1 MGKNK
6 KKVSG
11 RLKVDSQKIKRAKRP
26 KVPVA
31 SATAS
36 GEQWRAPEIVLR
48 TDVEAAYVHPGVLV
62 AAHEVP
68 HTKVLALEALVKGYK
83 VRSIVGAGTSH
94 PVWIATLPASGGPPV
109 EACQYR
115 GEPVTW
121 QAVFAKSA
129 TLGSFRA
136 SWNNGRIGN
145 VQVRPVGG
153 LWSVIG
159 VTALTAQVKAGGIL
173 VPLPRKVD

>member
-11 RLKVDSQKIKRAKRP
+11 RLKVDSQKIKKAKRP

-31 SATAS
+31 SATAPV
-36 GEQWRAPEIVLR
+36 EQWRAPELVLR
-48 TDVEAAYVHPGVLV
+48 ADVEAAYVHPGVV
-62 AAHEVP
+62 TMAHYVK
-68 HTKVLALEALVKGYK
+68 HSKTLALEALRRGYQ
-83 VRSIVGAGTSH
+83 VRSIEGEGTNY
-94 PVWIATLPASGGPPV
+94 PTWLVALPASGGPPV
-109 EACQYR
+109 EAGQYR
-115 GEPVTW
+115 GGLVEW
-121 QAVFAKSA
+121 HAVFGKSA

-153 LWSVIG
+153 LWSCIG
-159 VTALTAQVKAGGIL
+159 ITALTAQVKAGGIL

>member
-11 RLKVDSQKIKRAKRP
+11 RLKVDSQKIKKAKRP

-31 SATAS
+31 SATAPV
-36 GEQWRAPEIVLR
+36 EQWRAPELVLR
-48 TDVEAAYVHPGVLV
+48 ADVEAAYVHPGVAEV
-62 AAHEVP
+62 AHPVP
-68 HTKVLALEALVKGYK
+68 DTKTLALEALVKGYK
-83 VRSIVGAGTSH
+83 IRSLAGAGTTA
-94 PVWIATLPASGGPPV
+94 PTWRATLPASGGPPV
-109 EACQYR
+109 EASQYH
-115 GEPVTW
+115 GDLVQW
-121 QAVFAKSA
+121 VAVFGKSA

-136 SWNNGRIGN
+136 SWNDGRIGN

-159 VTALTAQVKAGGIL
+159 ITALTAQVKAGGIL

>member
-1 MGKNK
+1 MGKNQ
-6 KKVSG
+6 KVSAH
-11 RLKVDSQKIKRAKRP
+11 LKAERKAAKRAKGTKTHP
-26 KVPVA
+26 EA
-31 SATAS
+31 ATAPVPP
-36 GEQWRAPEIVLR
+36 WRAAALVSR
-48 TDVEAAYVHPGVLV
+48 ADVEAAYVHPAVLV
-62 AAHEVP
+62 AAHDVP
-68 HTKVLALEALVKGYK
+68 HTKALALEALVKGYK

-94 PVWIATLPASGGPPV
+94 PVWVTTLPASGGPPV
-109 EACQYR
+109 EACQYH

-129 TLGSFRA
+129 KLGSFRA

-153 LWSVIG
+153 LWSCIG
-159 VTALTAQVKAGGIL
+159 ITALTAQVKAGGIL